1 MAEVQVKHDTDNYF
15 RQLQHLMELF
25 FRWLMRVLPPAL
37 RSVASK
43 FYKRHIEGIKAVQK
57 DGPTKEMEGASNLS
71 YEEVIDILEKCQ
83 RDGIQAFAYE
93 FKKGYAVDEDGN
105 KITNDDLG
113 KRQSISK
120 MEEITKANR
129 QITKYRQRQARFPK
143 LFNRINEQQI
153 QKWENRREKA
163 IQRHEG
169 YRYNIVFNKSRIGY
183 MSDRLAEIKSKR
195 LGITKDEF
203 YTEHPEA
210 KEVVERAIDQ
220 GLDLNIEELGD
231 WAKEFVNEGDTDIS
245 NFKDDYFTHTIS
257 LEDHTKIYN
266 ELNDKAIPYGVELNK
281 GGSNLK
287 GDTVKLYINA
297 KDFEEYRKLGTLD
310 KGVLQSFGKKDNSTK
325 IYNITRK
332 EEKETKD
339 IVLPRSSMDHYI
351 DLFKGKDFTMN
362 LNGRS
367 DKTFIVSMTLDD
379 AKEVL
384 DYEKKR
390 DKVQEKLDEIHHE
403 KELETLEDQINK
415 IEDADKIKSGDVS
428 KNKNSINKGNIDKV
442 PTLVSYDT
450 LSSEVKTNLKAAYN
464 LSNDEEAREYFDNR
478 KLELGINKYNSKLGV
493 LITETDKEKEEEK
506 QYFVYND
513 EQAIN
518 NVVDPAKV
526 KNNKNEKSN
535 NTDSK
540 TDNKEQPMPD
550 EESIDDNEMELNMDE
565 E

>member
-1 MAEVQVKHDTDNYF
+1 
-15 RQLQHLMELF
+15 
-25 FRWLMRVLPPAL
+25 
-37 RSVASK
+37 
-43 FYKRHIEGIKAVQK
+43 
-57 DGPTKEMEGASNLS
+57 
-71 YEEVIDILEKCQ
+71 
-83 RDGIQAFAYE
+83 
-93 FKKGYAVDEDGN
+93 
-105 KITNDDLG
+105 
-113 KRQSISK
+113 
-120 MEEITKANR
+120 
-129 QITKYRQRQARFPK
+129 
-143 LFNRINEQQI
+143 
-153 QKWENRREKA
+153 
-163 IQRHEG
+163 
-169 YRYNIVFNKSRIGY
+169 
-183 MSDRLAEIKSKR
+183 
-195 LGITKDEF
+195 
-203 YTEHPEA
+203 
-210 KEVVERAIDQ
+210 
-220 GLDLNIEELGD
+220 
-231 WAKEFVNEGDTDIS
+231 
-245 NFKDDYFTHTIS
+245 
-257 LEDHTKIYN
+257 
-266 ELNDKAIPYGVELNK
+266 
-281 GGSNLK
+281 
-287 GDTVKLYINA
+287 
-297 KDFEEYRKLGTLD
+297 
-310 KGVLQSFGKKDNSTK
+310 
-325 IYNITRK
+325 
-332 EEKETKD
+332 
-339 IVLPRSSMDHYI
+339 MDHYI

-493 LITETDKEKEEEK
+493 LITETDKEKDEEK